1 LLQSKQSD
9 DSARGWRLNAGS
21 VFKDTRTPMSVGAD
35 EFKRTKRKPIKS
47 NQMSKQDKA
56 KAKEQHRRATNF
68 YEWLEQMG
76 NIHLGDMKAMDRALL
91 IIIDNV

>member
-1 LLQSKQSD
+1 
-9 DSARGWRLNAGS
+9 
-21 VFKDTRTPMSVGAD
+21 
-35 EFKRTKRKPIKS
+35 
-47 NQMSKQDKA
+47 MSKQDKS